1 MSNEQAV
8 NYAKKTVKSLKQQ
21 IDVVAEFHAN
31 KISALRIAYR
41 TGVDIEL
48 VTQLIAGQAHQ
59 RLFNALLAKHR
70 RSRRSQRLK
79 KSLRT
84 KGIAQAT
91 LQDQI
96 EQEYQDS
103 IKTELH

>member
-1 MSNEQAV
+1 MSIQQTV
-8 NYAKKTVKSLKQQ
+8 NYAKKTEKDLKQQ

-48 VTQLIAGQAHQ
+48 VTELVSGKAHQ
-59 RLFNALLAKHR
+59 RLFNRLLAKHR
-70 RSRRSQRLK
+70 SNRRNLRLK
-79 KSLRT
+79 KSRRI

-96 EQEYQDS
+96 EQEYDES
-103 IKTELH
+103 TATSH

>member
-1 MSNEQAV
+1 MNKEQTIR
-8 NYAKKTVKSLKQQ
+8 YAKKTDKDLNQQ

-41 TGVDIEL
+41 TGVDAEL
-48 VTQLIAGQAHQ
+48 VSQLIKGQAHQ
-59 RLFNALLAKHR
+59 RLFTALLAKHR
-70 RSRRSQRLK
+70 RNRRNQRLK

-96 EQEYQDS
+96 EQEYHESTIADRG
-103 IKTELH
+103 